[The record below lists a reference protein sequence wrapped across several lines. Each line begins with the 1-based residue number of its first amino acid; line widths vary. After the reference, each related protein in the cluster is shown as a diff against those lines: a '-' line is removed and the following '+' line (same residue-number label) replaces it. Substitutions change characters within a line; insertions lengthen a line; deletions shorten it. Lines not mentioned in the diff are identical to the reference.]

1 MTAQIKLIVGLGNP
15 GSDYDNTRHN
25 AGFWLVDELT
35 RQKSVHLKPELKF
48 HGSSGKTQIVAQDVW
63 LLKPSTY
70 MNNSG
75 QAVNSLARY
84 YKIDVQQIL
93 VVHDEL
99 DLQPGTVRLKKGGG
113 HGGHNGLRDIISH
126 LSSKEFYRLRL
137 GIGHPG
143 NARDVSDYVLKTPSK
158 SDKAQIEMCIDD
170 SLREIQNIVSGKFAA
185 VMNTLHTNKN

>member
-1 MTAQIKLIVGLGNP
+1 MSAQIKLIVGLGNP
-15 GSDYDNTRHN
+15 GSDYDKTRHN
-25 AGFWLVDELT
+25 AGFWFVDELV
-35 RQKSVHLKPELKF
+35 RQNSAHLKPELKF
-48 HGSSGKTQIVAQDVW
+48 HGISGKILIASHEVW
-63 LLKPSTY
+63 LLQPTTY

-75 QAVNSLARY
+75 QAVNSLSRY
-84 YKIDVQQIL
+84 YKIASEEIL

-126 LSSKEFYRLRL
+126 LGSKEFYRLRL

-170 SLREIQNIVSGKFAA
+170 ALREIKDIVNGEFAA
-185 VMNTLHTNKN
+185 VMNSLHTKK

>member
-1 MTAQIKLIVGLGNP
+1 MSAQIKLIVGLGNP
-15 GSDYDNTRHN
+15 GSDYDKTRHN
-25 AGFWLVDELT
+25 AGFWFIDEIT
-35 RQKSVHLKPELKF
+35 RQSSVHLKPELKF
-48 HGSSGKTQIVAQDVW
+48 HGSSGKTQIASQDVW
-63 LLKPSTY
+63 LLQPSTY

-84 YKIDVQQIL
+84 YKIEVDEIL

-99 DLQPGTVRLKKGGG
+99 DLEPGTVKLKKGGG

-126 LSSKEFYRLRL
+126 LGSKEFYRLRL

-143 NARDVSDYVLKTPSK
+143 NARDVSDYVLKAPSK

-170 SLREIQNIVSGKFAA
+170 ALRELQDIVCGEFAA
-185 VMNTLHTNKN
+185 VMNTLHTKK